1 MKQFTK
7 NELNQM
13 LAYVLTR
20 LCWRDT
26 DTVENSHAGTSIT
39 CDMTFYKNVTDSIS
53 AELKEWIPKLR
64 KEIYYQ
70 CQYRRVDPNLDKRE
84 VWRIFAFYV
93 IQYHNWDPPILLNVP
108 YNGKPAEFLL
118 QGEVLKACQQ
128 HDVLDDHTMCTLNHD
143 VHNRMYTLIHHKYIH
158 VAPSQS

>member
-7 NELNQM
+7 DELNQI

-39 CDMTFYKNVTDSIS
+39 CDMAFYKDVTNSIS
-53 AELKEWIPKLR
+53 TKLKEWIPKLK
-64 KEIYYQ
+64 KELHYQ
-70 CQYRRVDPNLDKRE
+70 CKYYKANPNRTKRE
-84 VWRIFAFYV
+84 VYLVFALYAP
-93 IQYHNWDPPILLNVP
+93 QYIHWDTPILLNVP
-108 YNGKPAEFLL
+108 YNGNLIEFLL

-128 HDVLDDHTMCTLNHD
+128 HSILDDHTMCILNHD
-143 VHNRMYTLIHHKYIH
+143 VYNLMYTLVHHKHIH
-158 VAPSQS
+158 ITPY